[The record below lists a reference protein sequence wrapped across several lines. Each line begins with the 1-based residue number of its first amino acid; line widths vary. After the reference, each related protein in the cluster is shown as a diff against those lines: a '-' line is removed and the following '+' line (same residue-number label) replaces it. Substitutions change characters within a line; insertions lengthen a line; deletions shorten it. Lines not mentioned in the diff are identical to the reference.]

1 MPDEVVIFTKP
12 GCPYCAAAKKDLA
25 ENGVQYEERDVSS
38 STAVKEEAIKIGG
51 QAAVPVIVRNG
62 EVTVGFGGT

>member
-25 ENGVQYEERDVSS
+25 EKGISFTEQDVTSNP
-38 STAVKEEAIKIGG
+38 VLKEEAIRLAG
-51 QAAVPVIVRNG
+51 QAAVPVIVTNG
-62 EVTVGFGGT
+62 EVAVGFGGS